1 MFSKCLLHCSL
12 VFILKR
18 KTENMLGIE
27 YKPMPEWLQEIKT
40 EIKTSA
46 SVFYLE
52 VFISCNHEGE
62 VCILFKSMPI
72 KTDSL
77 RLLFAPDFSR
87 LQTSAH
93 NLYQG
98 NSWITLVVF
107 FLEVAPSFELGR
119 NFFGPTAFLDFLFW
133 KSRQLVVLFRKLT
146 RY

>member
-1 MFSKCLLHCSL
+1 MYRIQTDARVITGNKDRD
-12 VFILKR
+12 K
-18 KTENMLGIE
+18 
-27 YKPMPEWLQEIKT
+27 KPRPQAE
-40 EIKTSA
+40 
-46 SVFYLE
+46 VFYLE

-98 NSWITLVVF
+98 NS
-107 FLEVAPSFELGR
+107 
-119 NFFGPTAFLDFLFW
+119 
-133 KSRQLVVLFRKLT
+133 
-146 RY
+146 